1 MTMTDPTT
9 VLNDADSH
17 MKKAIEA
24 LKRELNSIRTGRAS
38 TALVERINVDYYN
51 TPTPLPQV
59 ASIAVPEPRM
69 IVIQPWERTMLG
81 PIEKAIQKSDLGINP
96 TNDGK
101 VIRLNLPQLTT
112 ERRKELVKQVSRKV
126 EEGRVSVR
134 NIRREAADKLN
145 KLEKEKSISA
155 DEHKRAADRLQK
167 MTDQHIVEV
176 EHVGTAKE
184 NEITEI

>member
-24 LKRELNSIRTGRAS
+24 LKRDLNSIRTGRAS
-38 TALVERINVDYYN
+38 TALVERITVDYYN

-59 ASIAVPEPRM
+59 ASIAVPEPRTL
-69 IVIQPWERTMLG
+69 VIQPWDRTMLG

-101 VIRLNLPQLTT
+101 VIRLNMPPLTT
-112 ERRKELVKQVSRKV
+112 ERRKDLVKQVHKKA
-126 EEGRVSVR
+126 EEGRVAVR
-134 NIRREAADKLN
+134 NVRREASDKLN
-145 KLEKEKSISA
+145 KLEKDKSISA

-167 MTDQHIVEV
+167 TTDHYIAEV
-176 EHVGTAKE
+176 DHVATTKEH
-184 NEITEI
+184 EISEV